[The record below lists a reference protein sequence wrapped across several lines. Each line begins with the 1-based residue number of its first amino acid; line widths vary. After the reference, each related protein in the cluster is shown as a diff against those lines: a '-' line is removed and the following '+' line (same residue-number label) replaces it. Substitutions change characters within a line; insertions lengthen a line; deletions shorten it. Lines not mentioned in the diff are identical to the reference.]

1 VNWAKLACTSRPS
14 YTTRSLVTRVSVTL
28 CFALIGCSE
37 TRTVGAH
44 RSLSFQ
50 HTYST
55 VVDMFVNSSTR
66 TGVQFSLV
74 RVLCTSPKTFR
85 VSGWII
91 ESRIRWRTGVE
102 TETES
107 GDEGST
113 GTSNG
118 SGRVST
124 TTLTVA
130 AVIARCPDIRPPGN
144 VLARKLFIHPFI
156 AQTCTANVCTLNS
169 VGLMLK

>member
-1 VNWAKLACTSRPS
+1 M
-14 YTTRSLVTRVSVTL
+14 
-28 CFALIGCSE
+28 
-37 TRTVGAH
+37 
-44 RSLSFQ
+44 
-50 HTYST
+50 
-55 VVDMFVNSSTR
+55 VDKFVNSSSR

-85 VSGWII
+85 VSGGII

-144 VLARKLFIHPFI
+144 VLARKLFIHSFI
-156 AQTCTANVCTLNS
+156 AVFLFCYRLS
-169 VGLMLK
+169 VNKDFYRPTVRVTGLVMLLYS